1 MKITH
6 PRRSITNQ
14 RPCPARPHR
23 QWSWPGR
30 LTHLPI
36 AGGVGVE
43 QCVPQTGRR
52 ISAISRPEQGTK
64 GSSLIQSL
72 RHRRRRLKRQSL
84 NLPRPPRPRAPEKS
98 LNYLS
103 EISDAEQSLEPQ
115 PQASP
120 PPVAQTNVVPV
131 LDGAEIRTG
140 RFWDL
145 SRPLQHLFEAVDE
158 IRRTIGL
165 VHDHIQADE
174 RREPPPTEEHNEG
187 GHNQDAPQQDP
198 EWTRDPPHSRRA
210 GLDGTAPPT
219 VREGDVYRADCAV
232 ASRADAHFHPSPPDQ
247 ARGSLPAPPELE
259 ILNPSAWP
267 KPNWE
272 PKGTS
277 LGTPVDYWPPRW
289 SPTQWSGRPAGPRR
303 SPAPTPT
310 PIPAQLSELQ
320 GSTASGYDPLPVEQD
335 WEYLLEHLHGPR
347 VLQPA
352 DV

>member
-6 PRRSITNQ
+6 PRRNITNQ
-14 RPCPARPHR
+14 RPCPARPRR

-64 GSSLIQSL
+64 CSSLIQSL

-165 VHDHIQADE
+165 VHDHI
-174 RREPPPTEEHNEG
+174 
-187 GHNQDAPQQDP
+187 
-198 EWTRDPPHSRRA
+198 
-210 GLDGTAPPT
+210 
-219 VREGDVYRADCAV
+219 
-232 ASRADAHFHPSPPDQ
+232 
-247 ARGSLPAPPELE
+247 
-259 ILNPSAWP
+259 
-267 KPNWE
+267 
-272 PKGTS
+272 
-277 LGTPVDYWPPRW
+277 
-289 SPTQWSGRPAGPRR
+289 
-303 SPAPTPT
+303 
-310 PIPAQLSELQ
+310 
-320 GSTASGYDPLPVEQD
+320 
-335 WEYLLEHLHGPR
+335 
-347 VLQPA
+347 
-352 DV
+352 

>member
-6 PRRSITNQ
+6 PRRNITNQ
-14 RPCPARPHR
+14 RPCPARPRR

-64 GSSLIQSL
+64 CSSLIQSL
-72 RHRRRRLKRQSL
+72 RHRRRRLKQQSP

-140 RFWDL
+140 QRVHIGHL
-145 SRPLQHLFEAVDE
+145 LQLQLQFQPSCQNFRD
-158 IRRTIGL
+158 RLPRGTI
-165 VHDHIQADE
+165 H
-174 RREPPPTEEHNEG
+174 
-187 GHNQDAPQQDP
+187 
-198 EWTRDPPHSRRA
+198 
-210 GLDGTAPPT
+210 
-219 VREGDVYRADCAV
+219 C
-232 ASRADAHFHPSPPDQ
+232 
-247 ARGSLPAPPELE
+247 
-259 ILNPSAWP
+259 
-267 KPNWE
+267 
-272 PKGTS
+272 
-277 LGTPVDYWPPRW
+277 
-289 SPTQWSGRPAGPRR
+289 QWSR
-303 SPAPTPT
+303 T
-310 PIPAQLSELQ
+310 
-320 GSTASGYDPLPVEQD
+320 GSTCWNISTGRASSN
-335 WEYLLEHLHGPR
+335 
-347 VLQPA
+347 LQTCEIIKY
-352 DV
+352 

>member
-6 PRRSITNQ
+6 PRRNITNQ
-14 RPCPARPHR
+14 RPCPARPRR

-36 AGGVGVE
+36 AGGFGVE
-43 QCVPQTGRR
+43 QCAPQTGRR
-52 ISAISRPEQGTK
+52 ISATGRPGQGTK
-64 GSSLIQSL
+64 GSNLLQSL
-72 RHRRRRLKRQSL
+72 HRRRRSLKRRSL
-84 NLPRPPRPRAPEKS
+84 SLPRPPRPRAPEKA

-103 EISDAEQSLEPQ
+103 EISDAEQNLEPQ

-120 PPVAQTNVVPV
+120 SPAAQTNVAPV
-131 LDGAEIRTG
+131 LDSAEIRTG

-145 SRPLQHLFEAVDE
+145 SRPLQHLFDAVDE

-165 VHDHIQADE
+165 VHDHTQAGE
-174 RREPPPTEEHNEG
+174 RREPPPAGERTEG
-187 GHNQDAPQQDP
+187 GHNQNAPQQDP
-198 EWTRDPPHSRRA
+198 EWTRNPPPSRRA

-232 ASRADAHFHPSPPDQ
+232 ASRADAHSHPSPPEQ

-259 ILNPSAWP
+259 LLNPSTWP
-267 KPNWE
+267 KTNWAPE
-272 PKGTS
+272 GTS
-277 LGTPVDYWPPRW
+277 LGTPVDYWPPQW
-289 SPTQWSGRPAGPRR
+289 SPSQWSGRPAGPHQPTAPA
-303 SPAPTPT
+303 PAPTP
-310 PIPAQLSELQ
+310 AQLPELQ
-320 GSTASGYDPLPVEQD
+320 GSTASEYDPLPVEQD

-347 VLQPA
+347 VLQPT